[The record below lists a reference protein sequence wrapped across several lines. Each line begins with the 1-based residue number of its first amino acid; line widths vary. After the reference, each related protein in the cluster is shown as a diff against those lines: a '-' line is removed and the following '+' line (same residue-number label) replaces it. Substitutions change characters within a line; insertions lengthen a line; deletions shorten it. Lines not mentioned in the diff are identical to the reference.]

1 MSAADTGAPTPTGH
15 ASTAASPAVQH
26 RAPRIWVWFLI
37 GFALLAAGSIL
48 LGLVFGS
55 AMAPAGDELG
65 FVENGREWFVVLGG
79 VVVVLG
85 GFLIQVAIIAKGVEL
100 GRRASPESDASG
112 IQRVD
117 LPVPV
122 AEAAPVGNRQQVVAR
137 VEEILTNHFDNV
149 EYASDGFTLRK
160 GSARGFVEVYSPAG
174 NGHREPPTFVRI
186 TVPLLQQVPETPELH
201 RHIAFSAGDHRFGT
215 LALVPDHEH
224 GTCVFFK
231 HTLLGDFLDDDELG
245 YALGGMLEDADDL
258 DDELQRKFG
267 GVRFHED

>member
-1 MSAADTGAPTPTGH
+1 MTQN
-15 ASTAASPAVQH
+15 SPAAQH
-26 RAPRIWVWFLI
+26 RAPRIWGWLLI

-65 FVENGREWFVVLGG
+65 FVENWREFFMVIGGLVAVLGG
-79 VVVVLG
+79 L
-85 GFLIQVAIIAKGVEL
+85 LIQVAIIAKGVEL
-100 GRRASPESDASG
+100 GRRASPEIDATNL
-112 IQRVD
+112 QQTD
-117 LPVPV
+117 LPFPV
-122 AEAAPVGNRQQVVAR
+122 AKAGRVGDRQQVISR

-160 GSARGFVEVYSPAG
+160 GSARGFVEVYSPAE

-186 TVPLLQQVPETPELH
+186 TVPLLQQIPETPELH

>member
-100 GRRASPESDASG
+100 GPKGIPRERRFWHSASRPARPRSG
-112 IQRVD
+112 
-117 LPVPV
+117 
-122 AEAAPVGNRQQVVAR
+122 
-137 VEEILTNHFDNV
+137 
-149 EYASDGFTLRK
+149 
-160 GSARGFVEVYSPAG
+160 GSP
-174 NGHREPPTFVRI
+174 
-186 TVPLLQQVPETPELH
+186 
-201 RHIAFSAGDHRFGT
+201 
-215 LALVPDHEH
+215 
-224 GTCVFFK
+224 
-231 HTLLGDFLDDDELG
+231 
-245 YALGGMLEDADDL
+245 GG
-258 DDELQRKFG
+258 
-267 GVRFHED
+267 